1 MKSRIKSLTE
11 KLDKNKRGYTFLKYP
26 MELESEGTQNIM
38 LININAISGSKFN
51 GQKYRQIEGDVPV
64 MQQKGSNSLARSY
77 TGNTVR
83 IDTAIALHMPPTVEA
98 SYQSNW
104 SSSNLG
110 VMGAVLDAWQGSGDI
125 TNFDDWKRNW
135 ETTKEALPEILKMT
149 GVKVADTLLPGEIK
163 GAYTWANRMVENPY
177 VEVLFEGVSNRTFN
191 FSFKMIAKSKEEQSM
206 IKKIIDTLKF
216 HRAPEKKLGRANLYW
231 SYPSTF
237 DISFLRKDGQQ
248 NDWLFKISTCALTEF
263 SITQGGDG
271 HYASHEDGSPFMTT
285 MTLGFTELEVLTKE
299 RIENGGF

>member
-1 MKSRIKSLTE
+1 MKSRAQTLAE
-11 KLDKNKRGYTFLKYP
+11 KLDTNKRGYKFLKYP
-26 MELESEGTQNIM
+26 MNIETEGTQNIM

-51 GQKYRQIEGDVPV
+51 GQKYRQIEGDTAV
-64 MQQKGSNSLARSY
+64 MQQQGSNSLARSF

-83 IDTAIALHMPPTVEA
+83 IDTAIALHMPASVEA

-104 SSSNLG
+104 SATNLG
-110 VMGAVLDAWQGSGDI
+110 TVGAVMDAWQGSGDI
-125 TNFDDWKRNW
+125 GDFQAWKNNW
-135 ETTKEALPEILKMT
+135 MTIKETLPEILKMT

-191 FSFKMIAKSKEEQSM
+191 FTFKMIAKSKQEQEM
-206 IKKIIDTLKF
+206 IKQIINTLKF

-237 DISFLRKDGQQ
+237 DISFLKKNGQK
-248 NDWLFKISTCALTEF
+248 NDWLFNISTCALTELNI
-263 SITQGGDG
+263 SQGGEG
-271 HYASHEDGSPFMTT
+271 HFASHEDGSPFMTT
-285 MTLGFTELEVLTKE
+285 ITLAFTELEVLTKE
-299 RIENGGF
+299 RIQQGF